1 MDSLFIDLGWLFQSG
16 FISGSDCFI
25 GTLETHW
32 APCPHSAGRGLWGGG
47 GALQLVLR
55 GPLLHCLQSFKA
67 TSLITS
73 RISLYPGQGL
83 GPLFFLILMSNR
95 KRTARLGESPAPFPS
110 LGSKGSELSENS
122 ASGTCKEPGVGW
134 DL

>member
-1 MDSLFIDLGWLFQSG
+1 MGWG
-16 FISGSDCFI
+16 WGSAAGAERAI
-25 GTLETHW
+25 
-32 APCPHSAGRGLWGGG
+32 APLPAE
-47 GALQLVLR
+47 
-55 GPLLHCLQSFKA
+55 LQS

-73 RISLYPGQGL
+73 WISLYPGQGL
-83 GPLFFLILMSNR
+83 GPLSFLILMSNR